1 MIIFFQAEDGIR
13 DIGVTGVQT
22 CALPILLRAE
32 AFFCAFLLAGYQTI
46 ASTGVSNG
54 LQVSPEASE
63 RVKSEQM
70 GDYFIG
76 RRLFD
81 QHFYFWGY
89 VKKPG
94 ESWDRA
100 KLVMLNEKI
109 TLAPDRARNAIGS
122 DNNFEYRLYGYF
134 SGDRVYESASGRF
147 YPEFVLKKAELI
159 DSNPPA
165 IFPPNALDQQK
176 MFINWPR
183 GTLEPALRE

>member
-1 MIIFFQAEDGIR
+1 MIK
-13 DIGVTGVQT
+13 V
-22 CALPILLRAE
+22 LRCLARVE
-32 AFFCAFLLAGYQTI
+32 ACFCAFLLVGCETI
-46 ASTGVSNG
+46 SSTGVSNG

-63 RVKSEQM
+63 RVKSEQI

-76 RRLFD
+76 RRLVG

-94 ESWDRA
+94 ENWDRA

-134 SGDRVYESASGRF
+134 SADRVYESARGHCF
-147 YPEFVLKKAELI
+147 PEFVFKKAELVL
-159 DSNPPA
+159 SN
-165 IFPPNALDQQK
+165 
-176 MFINWPR
+176 
-183 GTLEPALRE
+183 

>member
-1 MIIFFQAEDGIR
+1 MIKVLR
-13 DIGVTGVQT
+13 S
-22 CALPILLRAE
+22 LPRAE
-32 AFFCAFLLAGYQTI
+32 AFFCAFLLAGCQTI
-46 ASTGVSNG
+46 SSTGVSNG

-165 IFPPNALDQQK
+165 IFPPNVVEQQK

>member
-1 MIIFFQAEDGIR
+1 MR
-13 DIGVTGVQT
+13 R
-22 CALPILLRAE
+22 ALRFNLRIE
-32 AFFCAFLLAGYQTI
+32 AFFWVFLLIGCQTI
-46 ASTGVSNG
+46 SRTTVSNG
-54 LQVSPEASE
+54 LQVSPDAAE
-63 RVKSEQM
+63 RVKTERL
-70 GDYFIG
+70 GDYFVG
-76 RRLFD
+76 RRLVG

-147 YPEFVLKKAELI
+147 FPEFVLKKAELI

-165 IFPPNALDQQK
+165 IFPPNVVEQQK

-183 GTLEPALRE
+183 GTIEPALRE